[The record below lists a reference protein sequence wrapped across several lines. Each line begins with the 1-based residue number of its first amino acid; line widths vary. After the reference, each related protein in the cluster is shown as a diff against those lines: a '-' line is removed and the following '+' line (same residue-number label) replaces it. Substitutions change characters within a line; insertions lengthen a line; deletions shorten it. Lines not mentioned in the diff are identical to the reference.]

1 MEETIVGILETLMN
15 LEEVVGGIAGLIL
28 SIPVT
33 ILIGLLTLVFSVAP
47 WVLVVLAMVWY
58 VRSHKKKPEKKM
70 TDFSKYAVTEKA
82 ARLFAEDFI
91 TDTLQGF
98 ENFANVRAPE
108 YYCCRRISVA
118 RDVVYQT
125 IPGEGV
131 GQVTYARFEDEGF
144 SNLPDDG
151 HKREMCKALETKILE
166 YVKNDSRMLNYR
178 IESKFTA
185 FNECKFEA
193 YRKNPRYVHLV
204 DWEAETIQQIKEN
217 EQKGAQI
224 HLKQQQQMVHE
235 EKQKQHDVEMHEE
248 KAEQNRQEK
257 VQSQETNEESWL
269 DRLRMNPHVWEA
281 AKISL
286 DEMLRIMAVVETN
299 APVHREKIV
308 LNFKIKVY
316 NNRIILDTPH
326 GSKQVFNCLEKN
338 LEILP
343 ADAVFTF
350 GFCVLNALYHCWDD
364 YAFTESLKNQSEDE
378 NFESDFDEED
388 ENFKCD
394 FEKYEN
400 MIELTITMTK
410 INPSYEP
417 PKQW

>member
-1 MEETIVGILETLMN
+1 MEETIVGIIEMLMN

-28 SIPVT
+28 YIPVT
-33 ILIGLLTLVFSVAP
+33 ILIGLLTLVISVAP
-47 WVLVVLAMVWY
+47 WVLVVLAIVWY

-98 ENFANVRAPE
+98 ENFVNVRAPE

-118 RDVVYQT
+118 RDVVYRT

-204 DWEAETIQQIKEN
+204 DWEAETVQQIREN

-224 HLKQQQQMVHE
+224 HLKQKQQE
-235 EKQKQHDVEMHEE
+235 EVPSQEENGKQWVERLWKNKLIQNAADIALREMI
-248 KAEQNRQEK
+248 KSLSAAERSANKRQEK
-257 VQSQETNEESWL
+257 ITLTALVRITSTKATLQMPHGTTVVFSCEKENFAPLPSSDAVYSFGFWFHNSVLNSWEYDDEFLESQKEGDEL
-269 DRLRMNPHVWEA
+269 DGNI
-281 AKISL
+281 AKAG
-286 DEMLRIMAVVETN
+286 DG
-299 APVHREKIV
+299 IV
-308 LNFKIKVY
+308 LTY
-316 NNRIILDTPH
+316 T
-326 GSKQVFNCLEKN
+326 
-338 LEILP
+338 
-343 ADAVFTF
+343 
-350 GFCVLNALYHCWDD
+350 
-364 YAFTESLKNQSEDE
+364 
-378 NFESDFDEED
+378 
-388 ENFKCD
+388 
-394 FEKYEN
+394 
-400 MIELTITMTK
+400 LTRV
-410 INPSYEP
+410 NPSYEP